1 MGFLDFDIKEPV
13 HLNWTGKFIAPD
25 ENWVHI
31 SRALTDFELIVMTEG
46 DLYIAD
52 TEGEYVIHQGEYRLM
67 CPTSHQY
74 GYHSSQCTF
83 YWTHFSYHNFENNV
97 GRPEPDSVSLPLPA
111 ESTHIILPEQGSIPR
126 LDRMIVLFKQLQDCN
141 RKYRNINQDNHTLT
155 AILCELYSQFYHYER
170 GADAALH

>member
-67 CPTSHQY
+67 CPSSHLY
-74 GYHSSQCTF
+74 GYHSSLCSFCSVNPAFDLIQNKLDSAVHLHKRYNTC
-83 YWTHFSYHNFENNV
+83 YKNRYYSNIIHRYNAISYN
-97 GRPEPDSVSLPLPA
+97 S
-111 ESTHIILPEQGSIPR
+111 
-126 LDRMIVLFKQLQDCN
+126 KQI
-141 RKYRNINQDNHTLT
+141 R
-155 AILCELYSQFYHYER
+155 
-170 GADAALH
+170 

>member
-83 YWTHFSYHNFENNV
+83 YWTHF
-97 GRPEPDSVSLPLPA
+97 P
-111 ESTHIILPEQGSIPR
+111 TIILKI
-126 LDRMIVLFKQLQDCN
+126 M
-141 RKYRNINQDNHTLT
+141 
-155 AILCELYSQFYHYER
+155 
-170 GADAALH
+170 